1 MLNILS
7 GTNKVVPLFYYLW
20 RNTNKMA
27 DLLPTNIAEIAVA
40 EELARTAIKMNV
52 ISVLCNPLVQPSEID
67 KCIDDL
73 NYLKDVLFKIQYK
86 EQ

>member
-1 MLNILS
+1 
-7 GTNKVVPLFYYLW
+7 
-20 RNTNKMA
+20 MA

-52 ISVLCNPLVQPSEID
+52 ISVLCNPLVQPEEID
-67 KCIDDL
+67 RCIGDL
-73 NYLKDVLFKIQYK
+73 TVLKDMLFRIQYK